1 MLLATEYLGE
11 DTMSTPTAFQRV
23 MAAIELKEPDRVPVV
38 PMVTYTTAQLIGIQF
53 SEALYSAEK
62 MAKALVAGYK
72 SAGYD
77 GIYVGWES
85 SFNLMA
91 EAMGCK
97 LQIQPNNI
105 AFVKDQLIKEQSDLD
120 KIKVAD
126 PEQDGR
132 LPLHLKAIN
141 LVKEKIGEGVPIF
154 KYVPGP
160 LTLTSILRGQDQL
173 LMDLVRN
180 PKLVY
185 DILKPATE
193 SSKRFAV
200 ATVEH
205 GTDIVVVADPI
216 ASSTVISPKMFD
228 QFALSPIKEVLKAI
242 SEVGGIP
249 SLHICGKTRLI
260 LERMVDAG
268 TRIIELDYQVDL
280 AFAKNKVG
288 KKVCIEGNIDP
299 VSVLLNGKPND
310 VKREA
315 RECIKKAAKGGGF
328 MLSSGCE
335 VPLNAPFENVKAMV
349 SAAKRYGQYP
359 I

>member
-1 MLLATEYLGE
+1 
-11 DTMSTPTAFQRV
+11 MSTPTAFQRV

-62 MAKALVAGYK
+62 MANALVAGYK

-105 AFVKDQLIKEQSDLD
+105 PFVKDQQIKEQSDLD

-141 LVKEKIGEGVPIF
+141 LVKEKIGENVPIF

-216 ASSTVISPKMFD
+216 ASSTLISPKTFD

-249 SLHICGKTRLI
+249 SLHICGKTSPI

-315 RECIKKAAKGGGF
+315 RECLKKAAKGGGF

-349 SAAKRYGQYP
+349 SAAKKYGQYP

>member
-1 MLLATEYLGE
+1 
-11 DTMSTPTAFQRV
+11 MSTPTPFQRV

-38 PMVTYTTAQLIGIQF
+38 PMITYTTAQLIGIQF

-132 LPLHLKAIN
+132 LPLHLKTIN
-141 LVKEKIGEGVPIF
+141 LVKEKIGEDVPIF

-160 LTLTSILRGQDQL
+160 LTLTSILRGQDQF

-180 PKLVY
+180 PEFVY
-185 DILKPATE
+185 DILKPSTE

-216 ASSTVISPKMFD
+216 ASSTVISPKTFD

-249 SLHICGKTRLI
+249 SLHICGKTSPI

-268 TRIIELDYQVDL
+268 ARIIELDYQVDL

-288 KKVCIEGNIDP
+288 KKVCIEGNVDP
-299 VSVLLNGKPND
+299 VGVLLNGKPND

-315 RECIKKAAKGGGF
+315 RECIKKAAEGGGF
-328 MLSSGCE
+328 ILSSGCE
-335 VPLNAPFENVKAMV
+335 VPLNAPFENIKAMV
-349 SAAKRYGQYP
+349 SAAKKYGQYP